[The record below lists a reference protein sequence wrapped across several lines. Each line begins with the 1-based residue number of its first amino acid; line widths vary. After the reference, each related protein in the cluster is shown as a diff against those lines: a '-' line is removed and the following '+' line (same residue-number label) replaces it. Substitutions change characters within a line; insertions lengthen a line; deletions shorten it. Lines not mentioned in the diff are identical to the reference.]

1 MSVVAQQI
9 DYVNTAMRVL
19 NSSDDNQY
27 GIRGQ
32 PKFDKVLFAVPF
44 FAFMC
49 KFCCANIFG

>member
-1 MSVVAQQI
+1 MVAQQI

-19 NSSDDNQY
+19 NSSGDNQY

-44 FAFMC
+44 LAFMC

>member
-19 NSSDDNQY
+19 DASSENQY

-32 PKFDKVLFAVPF
+32 PKFDKVPLHSF
-44 FAFMC
+44 
-49 KFCCANIFG
+49 

>member
-19 NSSDDNQY
+19 NSSGDNQY

-32 PKFDKVLFAVPF
+32 PKFDKVFFAVPL
-44 FAFMC
+44 FAFIC
-49 KFCCANIFG
+49 RFCHTNIFG